1 LGGCG
6 GGEGLID
13 NDWVE
18 GRINATMATAEARGR
33 AMVKSNSACGVE
45 EEKIPW
51 TLIGRARKIKG
62 KIGMVW

>member
-1 LGGCG
+1 M
-6 GGEGLID
+6 ID

-33 AMVKSNSACGVE
+33 VMVKSNSACGGD

-51 TLIGRARKIKG
+51 TLIGEKDKKIERERSRE
-62 KIGMVW
+62 